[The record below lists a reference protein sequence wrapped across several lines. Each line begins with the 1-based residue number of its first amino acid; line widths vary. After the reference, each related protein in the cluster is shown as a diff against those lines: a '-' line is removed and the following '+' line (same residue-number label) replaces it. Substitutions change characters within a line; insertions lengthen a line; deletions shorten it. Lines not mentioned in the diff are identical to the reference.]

1 MLRSGHAPAATTMI
15 IASAT
20 AFAGATHRGH
30 DGRMGVKRCREA
42 TAAGRARKSIMRSAL
57 LDRMRCPFCG
67 TRLDLL
73 DNAALSRTETRIEAG
88 VLGCECCAFPVVAGI
103 PVLLADD
110 RTREAMHA
118 LERGGRDEA
127 LATVLGLTRAQAAE
141 LAGAHEAGA
150 LTYREAVAV
159 LAPDA
164 EGVYF
169 LHRFSD
175 PTFVAAEAVLRTL
188 DRAALQTGGP
198 LLDLCGGS
206 GHLAH
211 ALAGAGGNAARA
223 GTVVA
228 DLYFRKLWLA
238 TRVTAPHADGV
249 CCSADAPLPFTPDSF
264 AMVVLMDAFPYIWH
278 KRLCADEM
286 MRVARPDGILALP
299 HLHSSEGE
307 NASAGDPLSPTAY
320 RGLFTPFGPVLF
332 SEARLLNGLIEAA
345 SVDLADDR
353 SPAQLRGEP
362 ALTLVASRRT
372 EIRRRAPAP
381 EPAAVAGVLAV
392 NPLYAVEVRD
402 GRSVLTLRFPTP
414 EYEEE
419 FGYCRRYLPDRIT
432 VAGDLSGPLEPRRLG
447 PRYAELR
454 RRRVILDLPP
464 RYL

>member
-1 MLRSGHAPAATTMI
+1 MQ
-15 IASAT
+15 
-20 AFAGATHRGH
+20 
-30 DGRMGVKRCREA
+30 
-42 TAAGRARKSIMRSAL
+42 SAL

-67 TRLDLL
+67 TRLEPV

-127 LATVLGLTRAQAAE
+127 LAIVFDLDRAQAAA
-141 LAGAHEAGA
+141 LTGAHEAGA

-175 PTFVAAEAVLRTL
+175 PTFVAAEAVLRVL

-223 GTVVA
+223 GTVMA
-228 DLYFRKLWLA
+228 DLHFRKLWLA
-238 TRVTAPHADGV
+238 TRLTAPGADGV
-249 CCSADAPLPFTPDSF
+249 CCSADAPLPFASGSF

-286 MRVARPDGILALP
+286 MRAARPDGIVALP
-299 HLHSSEGE
+299 HLHSAEGE
-307 NASAGDPLSPTAY
+307 NPSAGDPLTPGAY
-320 RGLFTPFGPVLF
+320 RDLFAPFQPALF
-332 SEARLLNGLIEAA
+332 SEARLLDGLLEAA

-362 ALTLVASRRT
+362 ALTLVASRRPG
-372 EIRRRAPAP
+372 ILRRAPAP
-381 EPAAVAGVLAV
+381 EPAGVAGVLAV
-392 NPLYAVEVRD
+392 NPLYTVEVRG

-414 EYEEE
+414 EYEDE
-419 FGYCRRYLPDRIT
+419 FGGCRRYLPDRL
-432 VAGDLSGPLEPRRLG
+432 VVDGDLSGPIDPRRLG

-454 RRRVILDLPP
+454 RRRVLLDLPP

>member
-1 MLRSGHAPAATTMI
+1 MQ
-15 IASAT
+15 
-20 AFAGATHRGH
+20 
-30 DGRMGVKRCREA
+30 
-42 TAAGRARKSIMRSAL
+42 SAL

-67 TRLDLL
+67 TRLELL

-127 LATVLGLTRAQAAE
+127 LAIVFDLDRAQAAA
-141 LAGAHEAGA
+141 LTGAHEAGA

-159 LAPDA
+159 LAPDS

-175 PTFVAAEAVLRTL
+175 PTFVAAEAVLRVL

-223 GTVVA
+223 GTVMA
-228 DLYFRKLWLA
+228 DLHFRKLWLA
-238 TRVTAPHADGV
+238 TRLTAPGADGV
-249 CCSADAPLPFTPDSF
+249 CCSADAPLPFASGSF

-286 MRVARPDGILALP
+286 MRAARPDGIVALP
-299 HLHSSEGE
+299 HLHSAEGE
-307 NASAGDPLSPTAY
+307 NPSAGDPLTPGAY
-320 RGLFTPFGPVLF
+320 RDLFAPFQPALF
-332 SEARLLNGLIEAA
+332 SEARLLDGLLEAA
-345 SVDLADDR
+345 SVDLTDDR

-362 ALTLVASRRT
+362 ALTLIASRRPG
-372 EIRRRAPAP
+372 ILRRAPTS
-381 EPAAVAGVLAV
+381 EPAGVAGVLAV
-392 NPLYAVEVRD
+392 NPLYDVAVRD

-414 EYEEE
+414 EYEDE
-419 FGYCRRYLPDRIT
+419 FGGCRRYLPDRVT
-432 VAGDLSGPLEPRRLG
+432 VDGDLSGPIDPRRLG
-447 PRYAELR
+447 PRHAELR
-454 RRRVILDLPP
+454 RRRVVLDLPP